1 MKCFQL
7 ICWSL
12 AAMSALVGC
21 SGSTSS
27 KQNSTNTPQSDFI
40 EAFRR
45 ANDRHDAEA
54 MRKLFCWDGVT
65 PQVRESAEQPS
76 HYAFEEKIVSLKMT
90 SEHPAGRMNEVT
102 KDGITYAF
110 NLPVTSELVVE
121 LEPQTKGASNTN
133 YYPLGLKDGRYLIT
147 LMAPKPR

>member
-12 AAMSALVGC
+12 AAMSALVIC
-21 SGSTSS
+21 SDSTLSE
-27 KQNSTNTPQSDFI
+27 QNSTHTPQSDFI

-45 ANDRHDAEA
+45 AHDRHDAEA

-65 PQVRESAEQPS
+65 PQVRESAERHS
-76 HYAFEEKIVSLKMT
+76 YAFEEKIVSIKMT
-90 SEHPAGRMNEVT
+90 SEHPAGRVNEFT

-110 NLPVTSELVVE
+110 NLPAKSELVVE
-121 LEPQTKGASNTN
+121 LEPLTRGASNTN
-133 YYPLGLKDGRYLIT
+133 YYPVGFKDGHYLIT
-147 LMAPKPR
+147 LMAPNPR

>member
-45 ANDRHDAEA
+45 AHDRHDAEA

-110 NLPVTSELVVE
+110 NLPVTSELV
-121 LEPQTKGASNTN
+121 
-133 YYPLGLKDGRYLIT
+133 GRRRAQGSIS
-147 LMAPKPR
+147 MG